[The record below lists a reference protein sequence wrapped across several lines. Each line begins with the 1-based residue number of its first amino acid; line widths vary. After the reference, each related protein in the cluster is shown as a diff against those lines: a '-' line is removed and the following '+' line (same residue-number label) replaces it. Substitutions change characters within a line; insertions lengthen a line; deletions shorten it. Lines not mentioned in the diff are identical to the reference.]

1 MLGATL
7 LPPASGGVCRFERGS
22 MMMRLRTLLP
32 IALASAALLASAL
45 LAGEPSRAEARVGGR
60 PPPFTLPAAVGGPSA
75 QPFRMQD
82 HLGRNPVVI
91 LFWATWCQP
100 CMQELPFYQSLYDRY
115 RARGLRI
122 VAISMDSQATVMRAG
137 PAARRLGVTF
147 DVVTDVDT
155 RVTTQLNTR
164 RAAPFSIWIDR
175 SGRIVRESEG
185 FSPAEQNALAQG
197 VAQLVGN

>member
-1 MLGATL
+1 
-7 LPPASGGVCRFERGS
+7 
-22 MMMRLRTLLP
+22 MRLRRLLP
-32 IALASAALLASAL
+32 LPLVLAAVALVSSAI
-45 LAGEPSRAEARVGGR
+45 LAGEPSHAEARIGGR
-60 PPPFTLPAAVGGPSA
+60 PPPFTLPAAVGGPSS

-82 HLGRNPVVI
+82 HLGQNPVVI

-115 RARGLRI
+115 RARGLRM
-122 VAISMDSQATVMRAG
+122 VAISMDSQASVMRAG

-197 VAQLVGN
+197 IAQLVGN

>member
-1 MLGATL
+1 MRPYREPVRIDVPMKKL
-7 LPPASGGVCRFERGS
+7 LP
-22 MMMRLRTLLP
+22 LP
-32 IALASAALLASAL
+32 LLLASVAL
-45 LAGEPSRAEARVGGR
+45 VLGALALGERAQARVGGR
-60 PPPFTLPAAVGGPSA
+60 PPPFTLPPAVGGPST
-75 QPFRMQD
+75 QPFRMEE

-100 CMQELPFYQSLYDRY
+100 CMQELPFYQSLYERY
-115 RARGLRI
+115 RSRGLRI

-147 DVVTDVDT
+147 DVVTDLDT

-164 RAAPFSIWIDR
+164 RAAPFSIWVDR

-197 VAQLVGN
+197 IAQLVGD

>member
-1 MLGATL
+1 MRK
-7 LPPASGGVCRFERGS
+7 LPLF
-22 MMMRLRTLLP
+22 
-32 IALASAALLASAL
+32 IAAALLSSVFAFASV
-45 LAGEPSRAEARVGGR
+45 EARVGGR
-60 PPPFTLPAAVGGPSA
+60 PPPFTLPAAVGGPTA

-82 HLGRNPVVI
+82 HLGRAPVVI

-100 CMQELPFYQSLYDRY
+100 CMQELPFYQSLYERH

-122 VAISMDSQATVMRAG
+122 VAVSMDSQATVMRAG

-147 DVVTDVDT
+147 DVVTVVDT

-164 RAAPFSIWIDR
+164 RSAPFSVWIDR

-197 VAQLVGN
+197 IAELVGN

>member
-1 MLGATL
+1 
-7 LPPASGGVCRFERGS
+7 
-22 MMMRLRTLLP
+22 MRLRRLLTTLPFVLALT
-32 IALASAALLASAL
+32 ALAASIATIGDP
-45 LAGEPSRAEARVGGR
+45 APVAARVGGR
-60 PPPFTLPAAVGGPSA
+60 PPPFTLPAAVGGPTA

-82 HLGRNPVVI
+82 HLGQRPVVI

-100 CMQELPFYQSLYDRY
+100 CVQELPFYQSLYERY
-115 RARGLRI
+115 REQGLRV
-122 VAISMDSQATVMRAG
+122 VAISMDSQATIMRAG

-155 RVTTQLNTR
+155 RITTQLNPR

-175 SGRIVRESEG
+175 QGRITRESEG

-197 VAQLVGN
+197 IAELVAQ